1 MTHIDQPVDQLDVAI
16 LDLLRSESRIGV
28 LEMARRLEVARGTVQ
43 ARIDKMVTR
52 GVVTGFGPELDTH
65 ALGCGVTAF
74 TTISVAQGRI
84 SEVVEPLLDIPEVL
98 EAHSIA
104 GEGDLLLRIVARS
117 NEDLMDILER
127 ILSSE
132 LIARSSTAIALAT
145 QIPYRTMPLARALVG
160 SAPT

>member
-1 MTHIDQPVDQLDVAI
+1 
-16 LDLLRSESRIGV
+16 
-28 LEMARRLEVARGTVQ
+28 
-43 ARIDKMVTR
+43 
-52 GVVTGFGPELDTH
+52 
-65 ALGCGVTAF
+65 
-74 TTISVAQGRI
+74 
-84 SEVVEPLLDIPEVL
+84 VVEPLLDIPEVL